1 MKIRSITE
9 VKKWSGKRVLVRA
22 DFNVPVKK
30 GKVMDIFK
38 IEKSLAT
45 IEYLQKRGARI
56 VLISHLGRPKGYDTH
71 FSLRPIQRTLQKALS
86 LPVGF
91 IDVKNLEKVP
101 NKINALK
108 DGEILLLENIRFI
121 SGEETNDQR
130 LAKKMAS
137 WGDVFVLDG
146 FAVAHRNAASVSGVA
161 RYMPSYAGL
170 LLKTEVDALSKIMEK
185 PTKPFVVI
193 IGGAKV
199 ETKLPLIK
207 QFIKKAT
214 YILVGG
220 GILDTYLSAKGFR
233 VGASLV
239 NTKLRSAVLKYGK
252 NKKII
257 WPVDVVVGELGG
269 DKAAVHKLDKS
280 FGVTNKR
287 EGIYDVGPATVRLFA
302 SYIKRAKTLLWN
314 GPLGVIEQHPYASST
329 NAIAD
334 IFAARSK
341 GRAFGVTGGGE
352 TVQLLQK
359 RGILS
364 DIDLVSTGGGAM
376 LEFLSG
382 EKLPGLKAL
391 Q

>member
-1 MKIRSITE
+1 M
-9 VKKWSGKRVLVRA
+9 LVRV
-22 DFNVPVKK
+22 DFNVPIKG
-30 GKVMDIFK
+30 GKVLETFK
-38 IEKSLAT
+38 IEKSVAT
-45 IEYLQKRGARI
+45 IEYLRKHGARV
-56 VLISHLGRPKGYDTH
+56 VLMSHLGRPKGHETRL
-71 FSLRPIQRTLQKALS
+71 SLRPVCQVLKKMLSAPVTFCDVANLNKVSAKIDALA
-86 LPVGF
+86 
-91 IDVKNLEKVP
+91 N
-101 NKINALK
+101 
-108 DGEILLLENIRFI
+108 GEILLLENIRFVP
-121 SGEETNDQR
+121 GEETNDQR

-161 RYMPSYAGL
+161 RYLPIYAGL
-170 LLKTEVDALSKIMEK
+170 LLKTEVEALSKIMEK

-207 QFIKKAT
+207 QFIKKAN

-220 GILDTYLSAKGFR
+220 GILDTYLSAKGFK

-239 NTKLRSAVLKYGK
+239 DTKLRAAILKYAK

-257 WPVDVVVGELGG
+257 WPVDVVVGEFGG
-269 DKAAVHKLDKS
+269 DKATVHKLDES

-302 SYIKRAKTLLWN
+302 TYIKRAKTLLWN

-364 DIDLVSTGGGAM
+364 DIDMVSTGGGAM